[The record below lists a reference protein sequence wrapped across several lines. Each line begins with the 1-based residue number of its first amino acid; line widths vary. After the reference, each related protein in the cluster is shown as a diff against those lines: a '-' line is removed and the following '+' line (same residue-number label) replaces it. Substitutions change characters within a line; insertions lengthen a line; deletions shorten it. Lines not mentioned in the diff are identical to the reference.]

1 MGHANMIALGIAKNT
16 DKTVFCIDGDGAS
29 LMHLGNLTS
38 IGLSGAKN
46 LIHVILNNASHDS
59 VGGQPTAAGMIDLP
73 KIAQSCGYASSESI
87 SEVER
92 VEQYLG
98 KLRLKPGPHLL
109 EIKVSKGSRKDLGR
123 PTTTPYENK
132 EALMSSF

>member
-1 MGHANMIALGIAKNT
+1 MSFINSDTI
-16 DKTVFCIDGDGAS
+16 S
-29 LMHLGNLTS
+29 LACFFVATNKIFLPVDA
-38 IGLSGAKN
+38 IF
-46 LIHVILNNASHDS
+46 INASHDS

-73 KIAQSCGYASSESI
+73 KIAQSCGYTSSESI
-87 SEVER
+87 SEVKR

-123 PTTTPYENK
+123 PTTTPHENK